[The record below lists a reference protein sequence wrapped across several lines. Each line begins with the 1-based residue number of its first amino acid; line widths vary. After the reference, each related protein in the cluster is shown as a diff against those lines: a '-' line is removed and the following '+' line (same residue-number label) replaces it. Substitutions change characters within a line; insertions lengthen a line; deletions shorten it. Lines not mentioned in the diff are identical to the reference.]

1 LSFYIFIIGLKLWK
15 IGGRRLKSIIL
26 CAGKG
31 TRLRPLTHTS
41 AKHLIPIGNKPV
53 LFYGIEAI
61 KNCGIKDIGII
72 IGETGEDIQNEIRE
86 GNRWDVNI
94 SYIEQKEALGLAHAV
109 SVARSF
115 LGEEKFLMYLGD
127 NLLKNGIER
136 YAHKFIQG
144 NYNAFVLLTEVDNP
158 KQFGIAEV
166 ERGRIVRVV
175 EKPKEPPSNLA
186 LIGVYFFDKN
196 VHRAIENIKPS
207 ARGELEITDAIQWMI
222 DKGYKVGAEVIK
234 GWWKDTGKPEDI
246 LETNRLVLEDIERDI
261 SEAKVDEIS
270 EILGRVRIGKGA
282 EIINSKILGP
292 VMIGQESRIVDSYIG
307 PFTSL
312 SDRVEIIKSEIEYSV
327 VLEETKLEYVKGRL
341 QRCLIG
347 KGVHIYHSKDLPRV
361 YRFILGDHSKV
372 GLM

>member
-1 LSFYIFIIGLKLWK
+1 
-15 IGGRRLKSIIL
+15 LKSIIL

-61 KNCGIKDIGII
+61 RNCGIKDIGII
-72 IGETGEDIQNEIRE
+72 IGETGEDIKEE
-86 GNRWDVNI
+86 MGNGARWGVNI

-109 SVARSF
+109 SVARDF
-115 LGEEKFLMYLGD
+115 LGEDKFLMYLGD
-127 NLLKNGIER
+127 NLLKNGVEP
-136 YAHKFIQG
+136 YARKFNEG

-158 KQFGIAEV
+158 QQFGVAELEEGKV
-166 ERGRIVRVV
+166 VRVV
-175 EKPKEPPSNLA
+175 EKPKEPDSNLA

-196 VHRAIENIKPS
+196 IHRAIENIKPS
-207 ARGELEITDAIQWMI
+207 ARGELEITDAIQWLI
-222 DKGYKVGAEVIK
+222 DKGYKVGAEVIS

-246 LETNRLVLEDIERDI
+246 LEVNRLILENIERDI
-261 SEAKVDEIS
+261 AGAKVDKTS
-270 EILGRVRIGKGA
+270 QILGRVKIGKGS

-292 VMIGQESRIVDSYIG
+292 VIIGDKVRVVDSYIG

-312 SDRVEIIKSEIEYSV
+312 SEGVEIIKSEIECSV
-327 VLEETKLEYVKGRL
+327 VLEETKLENIKGRM

-347 KGVHIYHSKDLPRV
+347 KGVEIYHSKELPRV
-361 YRFILGDHSKV
+361 YEFILGDHSKI